1 MGKEV
6 HDIVVIGAGVVG
18 CSAALFLARAGQDVC
33 VVEKGFIGG
42 ESSGRAAGGV
52 RQNLRPLPELPLAM
66 RTVQLW
72 SALAEESDLD
82 FEYRHHGNLSLAW
95 NEKDD
100 AELRATIE
108 RQRAAGLECYY
119 LSREEV
125 RALVPGVVETY
136 QGGAYCPS
144 DGYAEPY
151 LSCLA
156 WSGAARRAGA
166 IFHEHRAVT
175 GFQVEA
181 GRITAVETA
190 DGPIATGLVIN
201 AAGAWAHLICRMVGI
216 EVPFKLCR
224 SHLLVTEPL
233 PRFLEPFL
241 DAGDHGYFLQ
251 SLSGNVLSGWE
262 SRPVEGFDRRATY
275 EALCGTARRAA
286 SFMPRLRSVAAI
298 RLFCGFTCWTP
309 DRLPLMGPLSHPEGF
324 YMAAEFS
331 GTGFAM
337 GPVVAEL
344 LTQLILEGR
353 TALPIE
359 RFRPERFNVV

>member
-1 MGKEV
+1 MGKTV
-6 HDIVVIGAGVVG
+6 HDITIIGAGIVG
-18 CSAALFLARAGQDVC
+18 CSAALYLARAGQDVC
-33 VVEKGFIGG
+33 VLEKGFIGG

-82 FEYRHHGNLSLAW
+82 FEYRHHGNLALAW
-95 NEKDD
+95 NDEEDV
-100 AELRATIE
+100 ELRATIE
-108 RQRAAGLECYY
+108 RQQAAGLECYY
-119 LSREEV
+119 LSPTEV
-125 RALVPGVVETY
+125 QAMVPGVAHVY
-136 QGGAYCPS
+136 LGGAYCPS

-156 WSGAARRAGA
+156 WSRAAQREGAV
-166 IFHEHRAVT
+166 FYEHREVT
-175 GFQVEA
+175 GLRVERD
-181 GRITAVETA
+181 RIAAVETT
-190 DGPIATGLVIN
+190 GGTIATRMVIN
-201 AAGAWAHLICRMVGI
+201 AAGAWAHLICRMVGVEI
-216 EVPFKLCR
+216 PARLCR
-224 SHLLVTEPL
+224 AHLLVSEPL

-241 DAGDHGYFLQ
+241 DAGEHGYFLQ

-262 SRPVEGFDRRATY
+262 SRTVEGFDRRVAY
-275 EALCGTARRAA
+275 GALPGAARRAA
-286 SFMPRLRSVAAI
+286 SFMPRLRKASAI

-309 DRLPLMGPLSHPEGF
+309 DRLPLVGPLSHPEGF

-337 GPVVAEL
+337 GPVVSEL
-344 LTQLILEGR
+344 LTQLILEGH

-359 RFRPERFNVV
+359 RFRPERFGEA